1 MMKHIFTLL
10 LLFSIIN
17 VQAQQITG
25 EVKDADSGEILV
37 GASIRL
43 LEGNE
48 VAITDINGAFSLE
61 GKGSIRVTYIGYEPF
76 QVNPGDDFI
85 TVRLRPMQTELQGVE
100 ITGRLAEEYN
110 SDYTFSATK
119 IATANKDIP
128 QSISTVTKELMA
140 DRQAFRLGDVLKN
153 VSGVSTVSFYNH
165 YAIRGVTQ
173 NSASIENRLINGM
186 RTSQIYF
193 NQPLS
198 SNVERVEV
206 IKGPSSMTFSN
217 TDAGGSINIVTKK
230 PLAVARQ
237 QVSLTAGSFNTMR
250 AAMDFTGPLNDD
262 KTLLYRLNVGYENA
276 RSFRDLQFKK
286 AVLVAPSF
294 SYVPNDKTR
303 INLELTLNQDN
314 SRLDRGQPIFGA
326 TAGITDLS
334 STPIS
339 FAIGAANDAYR
350 TQDASILM
358 NLTHAF
364 SQQVSFNLSYM
375 KHGWNEELSEHRT
388 SNVFARDSLGN
399 SIPTLVE
406 MLALQRQNR
415 WYTNNINAFFNV
427 KTGNEKIRNNAV
439 IGFDHIHFHQV
450 SGSGQTTGRGYL
462 NAAGTGVINSYDPE
476 NPELYRFDTFAGLR
490 APVPNVPYFNLENPE
505 YLIKN
510 SSDYFLLGSDFDP
523 AVYFTN
529 GIYILNETRF
539 DNFILNLGLRQE
551 FYTDLLNF
559 NQVNQEKLTQTAL
572 LPRAGITY
580 TVSKNINVYGVYTE
594 SYQPQS
600 AASLANP
607 NTGGPF
613 DPMLSNMV
621 EFGTKTTWYGGTF
634 QGNLSLFEINQR
646 NILINANDPVNV
658 DLLRQRGAERY
669 RGIEM
674 DLTGY
679 VFPNLLVNLAYAYLD
694 AKIVADNEPL
704 QGLRKENTP
713 RNNISFWGRYDFLF
727 RSMEGIGLGLGAN
740 HVGEKIPWYTREFMI
755 PAYTVMDAAVYYKV
769 DNMQISLNVNNLFD
783 QKYWLGAINYT
794 RLYPAA
800 PRNLMLNV
808 TLDF

>member
-1 MMKHIFTLL
+1 MKH
-10 LLFSIIN
+10 LFILSILFLSFN
-17 VQAQQITG
+17 VSAQQITG
-25 EVKDADSGEILV
+25 EVTDLQTGDVLV
-37 GASIRL
+37 GATIRL
-43 LEGNE
+43 LSGNE
-48 VAITDINGAFSLE
+48 VAISDENGMFSLK
-61 GKGSIRVTYIGYEPF
+61 GKGTIIASYIGYEPVEVKSAEGF
-76 QVNPGDDFI
+76 VTIKLSPG
-85 TVRLRPMQTELQGVE
+85 QTELQAVE
-100 ITGRLAEEYN
+100 ITGRVAEEYN
-110 SDYTFSATK
+110 SEYTFSATK
-119 IATANKDIP
+119 VATANKDIP
-128 QSISTVTKELMA
+128 QSISTVTKELIA

-173 NSASIENRLINGM
+173 NSSSIENRLVNGM

-230 PLAVARQ
+230 PLAEARQ

-250 AAMDFTGPLNDD
+250 AAVDFTGPMNEE
-262 KTLLYRLNVGYENA
+262 KTLLYRMNIGYENA

-286 AVLVAPSF
+286 AVLIAPTF
-294 SYVPNDKTR
+294 SYVPNEKTR
-303 INLELTLNQDN
+303 INLELTFNQDN

-326 TAGITDLS
+326 TAGVTDLN

-339 FAIGAANDAYR
+339 FAIGAANDAYS
-350 TQDASILM
+350 TQDASMLM
-358 NLTHAF
+358 NLSHAF
-364 SQQVSFNLSYM
+364 SQDVTFNLSYM
-375 KHGWNEELSEHRT
+375 KHGWNEDLSEHRT

-399 SIPTLVE
+399 EIPTLVD

-415 WYTNNINAFFNV
+415 WYTDNLNAFFNI
-427 KTGNEKIRNNAV
+427 KSGNEKIKNNAV
-439 IGFDHIHFHQV
+439 IGFDHIHFRQMI
-450 SGSGQTTGRGYL
+450 GSGQTNGRGFL
-462 NAAGTGVINSYDPE
+462 NAAGNAVINSYDPAK
-476 NPELYRFDTFAGLR
+476 PELYQFGTYAGVR

-510 SSDYFLLGSDFDP
+510 PGDYILVRADFSP

-539 DNFILNLGLRQE
+539 DKFILNLGLRQE
-551 FYTDLLNF
+551 FYTDLVNF
-559 NQVNQEKLTQTAL
+559 NQEDEEKVTQRAL
-572 LPRAGITY
+572 LPRAGLTY
-580 TVSKNINVYGVYTE
+580 MASKNINVYGVYTE

-607 NTGGPF
+607 NAGGPF

-621 EFGTKTTWYGGTF
+621 EFGTKTTWYGGTL
-634 QGNLSLFEINQR
+634 QGNLSIFEINQK
-646 NILINANDPVNV
+646 NILINANDPINV

-669 RGIEM
+669 RGIEA

-679 VFPNLLVNLAYAYLD
+679 ILPNFQVNLAYAYLD
-694 AKIVADNEPL
+694 AKIVEDNEPL
-704 QGLRKENTP
+704 VGLKKENTP
-713 RNNISFWGRYDFLF
+713 TNNISFWGRYDFAT

-755 PAYTVMDAAVYYKV
+755 PAYTVMDAAIYYKV
-769 DNMQISLNVNNLFD
+769 NNMQLALNVNNLFD

-808 TLDF
+808 TFDF